1 MSFLTKDEKLLEKY
15 NEIQENICNIIKKEF
30 GSNPKYN
37 EKYIKTKIKS
47 YGKKININFYSNK
60 VPKEGDKCIC
70 LSVILLGSVCRREI
84 NYYPQMFSEECKYV
98 VKENKKS
105 IKKCITDDIEISSSG
120 SDKENS
126 DKENSD
132 KEN

>member
-1 MSFLTKDEKLLEKY
+1 
-15 NEIQENICNIIKKEF
+15 
-30 GSNPKYN
+30 
-37 EKYIKTKIKS
+37 
-47 YGKKININFYSNK
+47 
-60 VPKEGDKCIC
+60 
-70 LSVILLGSVCRREI
+70 
-84 NYYPQMFSEECKYV
+84 MFSEECKYV

-105 IKKCITDDIEISSSG
+105 IKKCITDDKEISSSG